1 MDLKGVLSV
10 TDQPGFS
17 TVTPF
22 ITKLY
27 KIGYLSSPHISS
39 CSHGSCQLEQLK
51 SPWHGKKTWGAQW
64 FVQSSQGCQSNGFDG
79 SPFHTSPWCTTP
91 SKKIFDLWWRNASLP
106 HSLQH
111 WKQML
116 CRKDLGHRGLL
127 CLPSFPQEQFSWKLI
142 WNWETGEDMEL
153 EINWKGFET
162 GLAVPS
168 RPLASAHKPSPAI
181 CRYLETYL
189 EQTTCFYCLFLA
201 VQDSSIGDN
210 VSQSVSQSLSQS
222 DFWFQRLQSTTELW

>member
-1 MDLKGVLSV
+1 M
-10 TDQPGFS
+10 
-17 TVTPF
+17 
-22 ITKLY
+22 
-27 KIGYLSSPHISS
+27 
-39 CSHGSCQLEQLK
+39 
-51 SPWHGKKTWGAQW
+51 A
-64 FVQSSQGCQSNGFDG
+64 
-79 SPFHTSPWCTTP
+79 
-91 SKKIFDLWWRNASLP
+91 NASLP

-189 EQTTCFYCLFLA
+189 EKTTCFLLFFFH
-201 VQDSSIGDN
+201 SIMRKYFNHTCGMLLRDQLDRSPDEGPRMFSLTFRC
-210 VSQSVSQSLSQS
+210 VSWPKKRFRNIILSQES
-222 DFWFQRLQSTTELW
+222 RIFSLTFNCVVTEKEVHGSEKYYFWQHAVVLA

>member
-1 MDLKGVLSV
+1 MHHQWTWRESFLLLTNSV
-10 TDQPGFS
+10 SQQWLPVHQNYIIFFTFPVHRFHDAVMVFAS
-17 TVTPF
+17 LV
-22 ITKLY
+22 KLQVH
-27 KIGYLSSPHISS
+27 ILESP
-39 CSHGSCQLEQLK
+39 L
-51 SPWHGKKTWGAQW
+51 HGKKTWGAQW

-91 SKKIFDLWWRNASLP
+91 SNNIFYLWWRNASLP
-106 HSLQH
+106 SSLQH
-111 WKQML
+111 WKHML
-116 CRKDLGHRGLL
+116 CRKGLGHRGLL
-127 CLPSFPQEQFSWKLI
+127 CLPSFPHQQISWKLI

-189 EQTTCFYCLFLA
+189 EK
-201 VQDSSIGDN
+201 
-210 VSQSVSQSLSQS
+210 
-222 DFWFQRLQSTTELW
+222 